1 MVVLYAMPQYQVLST
16 GGRANRVSLNKAKTV
31 ESTFQCRGLE
41 KTAGD
46 GKAAQSIQRNQ
57 HDSNCLTSSPNEASA
72 VDAHCAAARKYPQVQ
87 PSRTDDIAIY
97 FQGLP
102 TE

>member
-16 GGRANRVSLNKAKTV
+16 GGRADRVSLNKAKSV
-31 ESTFQCRGLE
+31 ESTLQCRGLE

-57 HDSNCLTSSPNEASA
+57 HDSNWLTSSPNEASA

-87 PSRTDDIAIY
+87 PIHIGDKGIC
-97 FQGLP
+97 FQD
-102 TE
+102 